1 MSSFCPDGYVPV
13 QDAVI
18 IAAQYWFADR
28 WAEIEKLA
36 GGVAELARALSRPPI
51 PDALRDPCADIV
63 TQTVHRLR
71 NHLYQGLLK
80 AYYFGGLVGPS
91 EGRQTL
97 PREFWTT
104 SDADDVLEEGIY
116 LPLGRPSKWYEP
128 PRPSFPLFFLEA
140 ELDAL
145 LSGQKP
151 AHQQTSA
158 AQTDPPGRKPGQQ
171 SIKDRACEAVLSIL
185 NHDAKRPPRRHGRKA
200 ELARMVRAD
209 LQKDGQRYKDN
220 SVEKMIRD
228 TVAHWEAKN
237 PDK

>member
-1 MSSFCPDGYVPV
+1 MSSFCPDGYVPA
-13 QDAVI
+13 QDAVR
-18 IAAQYWFADR
+18 IAAQYWYPDR

-51 PDALRDPCADIV
+51 SDALTDIFI
-63 TQTVHRLR
+63 QTLHRLR
-71 NHLYQGLLK
+71 NHLHQGLLK
-80 AYYFGGLVGPS
+80 AYYFGGLFGPS

-97 PREFWTT
+97 RPDFWAT
-104 SDADDVLEEGIY
+104 SVADGVLESGKY
-116 LPLGRPSKWYEP
+116 LPFGRPSQWHEP
-128 PRPSFPLFFLEA
+128 PRPSCSLFFLEA

-171 SIKDRACEAVLSIL
+171 SVKDRACGAGLSIL
-185 NHDAKRPPRRHGRKA
+185 NDDAKRPPRRHGRKA

-209 LQKDGQRYKDN
+209 LQKDGQRYEDN

-228 TVAHWEAKN
+228 AVAHWEAKN